1 MARTGVP
8 TVIALSRKICKM
20 VGVYGVPG
28 LSASTTPEFAAA
40 VLALVAAC
48 NAFTALD
55 DYPAEVDRTTPYGP
69 EDLPPA

>member
-8 TVIALSRKICKM
+8 TIISSARVICKM
-20 VGVYGVPG
+20 VGVYGAPG
-28 LSASTTPEFAAA
+28 LAGSTTPEFAAA

-55 DYPAEVDRTTPYGP
+55 DYPAEIDRTTPYGP

>member
-8 TVIALSRKICKM
+8 TIIKLVRQICYY
-20 VGVYGVPG
+20 VGRYGAAG
-28 LSASTTPEFAAA
+28 LAAATTPEFATATM
-40 VLALVAAC
+40 ALVAAC

-55 DYPAEVDRTTPYGP
+55 DNPAEIDRTSPYGP

>member
-8 TVIALSRKICKM
+8 TIISSARIICKM
-20 VGVYGVPG
+20 VGVYGAPN
-28 LSASTTPEFAAA
+28 LAASTTPEFAAA

-55 DYPAEVDRTTPYGP
+55 DYPAQVDRTTPYGP

>member
-8 TVIALSRKICKM
+8 TIISAARIICKM
-20 VGVYGVPG
+20 VGVYGAPG
-28 LSASTTPEFAAA
+28 LSSATTPEFAAA
-40 VLALVAAC
+40 VLALVTAC

>member
-8 TVIALSRKICKM
+8 TIIASARVICRM
-20 VGVYGVPG
+20 VGVYG
-28 LSASTTPEFAAA
+28 ASGMAAATTPEFAAA

-55 DYPAEVDRTTPYGP
+55 DNPAEIDRTTPYGP

>member
-1 MARTGVP
+1 VARTGIP
-8 TVIALSRKICKM
+8 TVIKLSRTICKM

-28 LSASTTPEFAAA
+28 LSTATTPEFAAA

-55 DYPAEVDRTTPYGP
+55 DYPAEIDRTTPYGP

>member
-1 MARTGVP
+1 
-8 TVIALSRKICKM
+8 M
-20 VGVYGVPG
+20 VGVYG
-28 LSASTTPEFAAA
+28 ASGMATATTPEFAAA